1 MVRAAVP
8 VELRVTV
15 CVAGVFTGTLPKA
28 TLATLVLSTG
38 AGTVNARVKVSVTLP
53 AVAVRIAV
61 CAVETGVTFTVN
73 WALLVPVCTSAAG
86 PVVTAGL
93 LLDRTTLKPGA
104 SAGPLSVS
112 VQRSVPVPPIDALAQ
127 VKPINCGSPVP
138 LRATNVVLLAEEL
151 LVIVN

>member
-61 CAVETGVTFTVN
+61 SAAGTGVTFTVN
-73 WALLVPVCTSAAG
+73 WAVVLFVCTSAAG

-93 LLDRTTLKPGA
+93 LLDRATLNPGEAAA
-104 SAGPLSVS
+104 SLIVT
-112 VQRSVPVPPIDALAQ
+112 VHRSVPVPPIDALAQ
-127 VKPINCGSPVP
+127 EIPVSSG
-138 LRATNVVLLAEEL
+138 AV
-151 LVIVN
+151 